1 MQTLLMGRA
10 SYEALREHAPH
21 AKPFVLSRA
30 GVPGIQRYAQTWSG
44 DNYTSWE
51 TLRWNLPMGLGLGLS
66 GVPNTGHDIGGFFGP
81 APDPELFVRWV
92 QVGVFFPRFAIH
104 SWNTDGTV
112 NEPWMHPEVL
122 PLIREA
128 IKFRYRL
135 KPHLA
140 ALMREAHETGHP
152 IMRPL
157 VYHYADDPRCRGES
171 FDFMV
176 GADLL
181 IAPVL
186 EPGMTS
192 LSGVSPHR
200 PAWLDVGGLFT
211 RTRRL
216 KAGRRSLWQRR
227 WIASRS
233 SSGPELPSP
242 LWMAILSSI
251 ASTTAFRGRTLRSTT
266 HVRTDAQPSA

>member
-1 MQTLLMGRA
+1 
-10 SYEALREHAPH
+10 
-21 AKPFVLSRA
+21 
-30 GVPGIQRYAQTWSG
+30 
-44 DNYTSWE
+44 
-51 TLRWNLPMGLGLGLS
+51 MGLGLGLS

-192 LSGVSPHR
+192 RTVYLPTGQHGSTWVDFYTHATFEGGQEIAVATP
-200 PAWLDVGGLFT
+200 LDRIPVFV
-211 RTRRL
+211 
-216 KAGRRSLWQRR
+216 RSR
-227 WIASRS
+227 A
-233 SSGPELPSP
+233 
-242 LWMAILSSI
+242 SI
-251 ASTTAFRGRTLRSTT
+251 AFMDGDTIEHRFYYGI
-266 HVRTDAQPSA
+266 PG